1 MEPGGNQDRH
11 IRGELLS
18 TLRYAIPPQPFA
30 GQMPHLPE
38 SLDIRGGAT
47 TADHIDILG
56 STALNEILLK
66 VAAGASDEVQDH
78 FVSVREASFGS
89 KRCLD

>member
-1 MEPGGNQDRH
+1 
-11 IRGELLS
+11 
-18 TLRYAIPPQPFA
+18 
-30 GQMPHLPE
+30 MPHLPE

-66 VAAGASDEVQDH
+66 VAAGASEEVKDH
-78 FVSVREASFGS
+78 FVSVRKTFWGLN
-89 KRCLD
+89 RCLK